1 MSSKISIISNK
12 IPTLKMPKF
21 SVDTELDSKLNDY
34 EITSL
39 MNKSNFTLFLGKAG
53 SGKSSLLISFLQ
65 TPSLFKK
72 VYHNIFLFMPSNSRN
87 SIRNGFFDKNLPAD
101 QIYDDVTLEN
111 LQAVYDASQEAAKDD
126 LNTLLIFDDVQKYL
140 KGENEKL
147 LLHMINNRRHARIS
161 IWFACQTYA
170 SIPRQIRQGLTN
182 LFIFKVNKVEMEN
195 IFLECIEQHKK
206 SFLDII
212 NFVYDKNHNFLFLD
226 TNSQRLFKNWD
237 EIILSS
243 DNV

>member
-1 MSSKISIISNK
+1 MSISILKNK
-12 IPTLKMPKF
+12 IPVLKLPKF
-21 SVDTELDSKLNDY
+21 LVDNELDSKLNEY
-34 EITSL
+34 QITSL
-39 MNKSNFTLFLGKAG
+39 MNKSNFTLFLGKPG

-72 VYHNIFLFMPSNSRN
+72 VYHNIFLFMPSNSRA
-87 SIRNGFFDKNLPAD
+87 SIRNGFFDNNLPAE
-101 QIYDDVTLEN
+101 QIFDDVNLEN
-111 LQAVYDASQEAAKDD
+111 LQYVYDKAQEDARED

-147 LLHMINNRRHARIS
+147 LLHIINNRRHSRIS

-170 SIPRQIRQGLTN
+170 SIPRQVRQGLTN

-195 IFLECIEQHKK
+195 IFTECIEQHKK
-206 SFLDII
+206 LFLEIL
-212 NFVYDKNHNFLFLD
+212 NLVYDKNHNFLFLD

-237 EIILSS
+237 EIKISS
-243 DNV
+243 